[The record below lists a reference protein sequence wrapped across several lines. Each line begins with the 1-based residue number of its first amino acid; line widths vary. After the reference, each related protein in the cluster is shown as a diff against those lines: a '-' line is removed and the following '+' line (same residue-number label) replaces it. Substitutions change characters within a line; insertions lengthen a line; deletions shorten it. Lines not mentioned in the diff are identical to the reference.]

1 MNRYSTIISV
11 CALFGFWGCQ
21 APQKKD
27 GVNAKFRSLSQD
39 QANDD
44 DEFFANH
51 GNLKDNFITPDN
63 KKTEIGYASWYGK
76 ELQGKPTASGEL
88 YDMNKYTAAH
98 RHFSMGSIVLVK
110 VVGKNKK
117 QLVRIND
124 RGPYVDGRIIDVSF
138 ATARKLGFAEK
149 GVARVELKMIKE
161 GNNNFLAKAKVENTM
176 TEDEAFAK
184 ELEKEETLEYEE
196 SAREESIKDFRFL
209 DGAKPAGHTVQVG
222 AFHQRANAERYR
234 SEVEDEYNR
243 RGFIASKGKFHF
255 VWIGDF
261 KTKSRAEKFYRKL
274 KIEGIDVLF
283 KSKT

>member
-1 MNRYSTIISV
+1 MNKYSAIISA
-11 CALFGFWGCQ
+11 CALFGFLGCQ

-27 GVNAKFRSLSQD
+27 GVNASSRSLSQD

-44 DEFFANH
+44 DEFFAND
-51 GNLKDNFITPDN
+51 GNFINSTQDN

-88 YDMNKYTAAH
+88 YDMNQYTAAH
-98 RHFSMGSIVLVK
+98 RDFSMGSIVLVK

-138 ATARKLGFAEK
+138 ATARKLGFAKK

-161 GNNNFLAKAKVENTM
+161 GTNNFLAKAKVENTM

-184 ELEKEETLEYEE
+184 ELENEEALENEE
-196 SAREESIKDFRFL
+196 SVREESMKNFRFL
-209 DGAKPAGHTVQVG
+209 DGVKPAGHTVQVG

-234 SEVEDEYNR
+234 SEVEDEYHR

-261 KTKSRAEKFYRKL
+261 KTKSRAEKFYQKL
-274 KIEGIDVLF
+274 KTEGIDVLF
-283 KSKT
+283 KGKT